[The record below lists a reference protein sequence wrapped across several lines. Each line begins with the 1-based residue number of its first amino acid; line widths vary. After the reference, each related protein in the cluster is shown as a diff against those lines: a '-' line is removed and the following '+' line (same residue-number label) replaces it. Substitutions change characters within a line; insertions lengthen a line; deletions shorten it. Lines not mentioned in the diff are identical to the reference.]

1 MSSEEKILEGARK
14 IGEKY
19 AERLRAVAKNP
30 DLDLSSEYRKIS
42 EDVEKK
48 LDVYLKSHE
57 VTDSHLRT
65 SIGELVFTKI
75 LLKVYQE
82 VTGQK

>member
-1 MSSEEKILEGARK
+1 MPSDEEILEGARK

-19 AERLRAVAKNP
+19 AERLRDVAKNP
-30 DLDLSSEYRKIS
+30 DLDLGSEYGKIS
-42 EDVEKK
+42 DEVFDE
-48 LDVYLKSHE
+48 LDVYLKGHE
-57 VTDSHLRT
+57 VDGHLRT
-65 SIGELVFTKI
+65 RVGELVFTKI